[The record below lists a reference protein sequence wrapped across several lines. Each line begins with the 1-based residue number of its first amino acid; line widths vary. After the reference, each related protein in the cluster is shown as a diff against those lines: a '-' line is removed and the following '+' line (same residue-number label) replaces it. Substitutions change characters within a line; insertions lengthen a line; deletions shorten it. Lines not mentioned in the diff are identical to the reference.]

1 MPNAVHETSA
11 VTATVFATRFQPDPP
26 GAIISEEPECAW
38 NAPEEPRVTASRC
51 HETQTELAS
60 ASRVAFPGQLSAS
73 IAEINLCLSQIKSEH
88 IGDAARPGPDGKEC
102 AQLSEQGA
110 MSVHPCPTISA
121 SAPHCNNSCTTAV
134 RDGDVARRTRQR
146 GQGIPVGSNRSA
158 FQQMR
163 FAMGSAAMSVD
174 RECPLIE
181 VFG

>member
-1 MPNAVHETSA
+1 MLDEDKPAKIRA
-11 VTATVFATRFQPDPP
+11 ATADQI
-26 GAIISEEPECAW
+26 G
-38 NAPEEPRVTASRC
+38 
-51 HETQTELAS
+51 
-60 ASRVAFPGQLSAS
+60 
-73 IAEINLCLSQIKSEH
+73 LCLSQIKSEH
-88 IGDAARPGPDGKEC
+88 IGDAARPGPDGKGC

-134 RDGDVARRTRQR
+134 RDGDVARRKRQR
-146 GQGIPVGSNRSA
+146 GQSIPVGSNRSA
-158 FQQMR
+158 FQHMR

>member
-1 MPNAVHETSA
+1 MAQTGRLKVGRACPLC
-11 VTATVFATRFQPDPP
+11 P
-26 GAIISEEPECAW
+26 GISDINLFRYCQG
-38 NAPEEPRVTASRC
+38 VID
-51 HETQTELAS
+51 LD
-60 ASRVAFPGQLSAS
+60 
-73 IAEINLCLSQIKSEH
+73 AEIPDRCVLCLSQIKSEH

-134 RDGDVARRTRQR
+134 RDGDVARRKRQR

-158 FQQMR
+158 FQHMR

>member
-1 MPNAVHETSA
+1 MA
-11 VTATVFATRFQPDPP
+11 D
-26 GAIISEEPECAW
+26 
-38 NAPEEPRVTASRC
+38 
-51 HETQTELAS
+51 
-60 ASRVAFPGQLSAS
+60 
-73 IAEINLCLSQIKSEH
+73 LCLSQIKSEH

-121 SAPHCNNSCTTAV
+121 SAPHCNNSGTTAV
-134 RDGDVARRTRQR
+134 RDGDVARRKRQR

-158 FQQMR
+158 FQHMR